1 MNHQTERNLTVENT
15 IGGTLWQWT
24 KILSVEC

>member
-15 IGGTLWQWT
+15 IGGTLQWT
-24 KILSVEC
+24 KILSMEY